1 MKNNY
6 LLKMALPIQ
15 IFCTITICSFF
26 YSQAY
31 GTANNKFLVNNIHYL
46 NGKIVADTCTPVST
60 LSCAAI
66 KVSLPYNLNFN
77 AGVSGT
83 ILDKNGLGTGF
94 TTVNTYS
101 GSRLSADG
109 QPTNSNVPGYVPS
122 KITITGGQLQII
134 TNKGID
140 YLTNNNQLNVLGV
153 QVKPV
158 AKLQLEIKVINPY
171 NGTQSQQAGLWY
183 GLNDKTFI
191 KLTIAG
197 NKVELRKE
205 LNDVSSTTA
214 GISNPDQRI
223 TGIISG
229 LNNQTVRLRMVIDS
243 TANTIQGFYSI
254 DGVNYINVGSSYSS
268 ASINITNM
276 GITTGS
282 VAYASIYATHRNSTT
297 AVTYRFDDFA
307 ATSIAVPI
315 SQSVNINF
323 QPSTASVPPGY
334 IPDTGLPYDATRK
347 YGWINPVTKQP
358 VSLEAN
364 MRLRSGTGDLKQL
377 TLVQMQATTN
387 NQVPGTWEYA
397 VANGQY
403 IVTVSSGDTG
413 YFDSNNQINVEG
425 LPTISDYTQSTT
437 VKYRTGTAKV
447 NVTDGKLTID
457 ATGGTNTKMNYIT
470 FSPATTVTDAT
481 IPTASA
487 RFIGTVKS
495 ANTYDDQVQ
504 VFLTAADAGGSGLA
518 QFQYSL
524 NNGAYVDYK
533 SPFIINTAGSYTLK
547 VRAVDGNNNE
557 TITNAYSFSVVAQ
570 PATGAYMVL
579 KNLDNFPSN
588 DRLVASLIQ
597 TPWRRVSPDTTPY
610 NVNHDK
616 VRLRVNNKGT
626 GKLIISNLKL
636 SNPAAWKIVSINSDT
651 LANVPASVAS
661 KGFSDITI
669 QFIAKDAATRLKV
682 FTDTLIITSNDSI
695 FPIKKVLLSGI
706 WQKAGEGVNEPY
718 AQQIIN
724 AFGFASI
731 VGYAHDDN
739 GIHGAT
745 RVPNS
750 SEVNANYFV
759 RADNTKP
766 ITVYQVAAY
775 HGCCSAVESI
785 RYFDKG
791 SSSNKNVFTHNN
803 LDGQSVLPRLIGSST
818 VLAQGS
824 FTPTG
829 TFGLRVGSSSTDR
842 NQNVDSLIGIRV
854 LKAFDGQGN
863 IIPNAYFLDCDY
875 LGTSFTNYDYQD
887 NIYYVENMRPD
898 SGTVNYSEL
907 AVLPVTAI
915 NFATTTTGA
924 TTTVPITFKNMG
936 MTYPNGTSDPAI
948 TLKSMKIVGP
958 DAAEFATGAFPAG
971 TLNIQTS
978 KNFNVKF
985 VPTSAGIKNA
995 ALLVNYNNTASPMR
1009 IPLYGIA
1016 NTTTSTVNVIK
1027 RIKGGSDVNITIEN
1041 IAYEADNSYRKG
1053 SIKLDKQVILGPVA
1067 GTDVDSLY
1075 QTYLSAAADGA
1086 ETRYEIPVTNGNYQV
1101 RMHFIENYFTGPGLR
1116 VFNINIENQQV
1127 LTNFDIFNEVGYRT
1141 ALVKDFNATVTDG
1154 VLTIK
1159 FNPTLNRVALAALE
1173 LFQITN
1179 NNSTATLASTADVLI
1194 APPPTIS
1201 EKRIMVYPN
1210 PNNGS
1215 FFNLNLNHF
1224 AASEKVEV
1232 SVTNTWGKLM
1242 QSQSIVTDLSG
1253 NANVIFSLN
1262 SVLNR
1267 GVYIIN
1273 AKATS
1278 GKLYSK
1284 LVVE

>member
-1 MKNNY
+1 MKNY
-6 LLKMALPIQ
+6 LLKMALRKR
-15 IFCTITICSFF
+15 IFHFITICSFF

-31 GTANNKFLVNNIHYL
+31 GTTNNKFLINNTHYL
-46 NGKIVADTCTPVST
+46 NVKMAADTCTPVST

-66 KVSLPYNLNFN
+66 KVTLPFTLNFN
-77 AGVSGT
+77 ADVSGT

-109 QPTNSNVPGYVPS
+109 QPTNTSVPGYVPS
-122 KITITGGQLQII
+122 KITVTGGQLQLV

-140 YLTNNNQLNVLGV
+140 YLTNNNQLNILGV
-153 QVKPV
+153 QLKPT
-158 AKLQLEIKVINPY
+158 AKLQLEVKIINPY

-191 KLTIAG
+191 KLTVAG

-214 GISNPDQRI
+214 GTSNPDQRV
-223 TGIISG
+223 TGVISG
-229 LNNQTVRLRMVIDS
+229 LNNQTVRLRMVVDS
-243 TANTIQGFYSI
+243 TTNTVQGFYSI
-254 DGVNYINVGSSYSS
+254 DGVNYTNVGASYS
-268 ASINITNM
+268 ATGINIANT
-276 GITTGS
+276 GITTS
-282 VAYASIYATHRNSTT
+282 STAYASIYATHRNATT
-297 AVTYRFDDFA
+297 AVTYSFDDFA
-307 ATSIAVPI
+307 VTSLVVPV
-315 SQSVNINF
+315 SQSANINF

-334 IPDTGLPYDATRK
+334 IADTGLPYDATRK

-358 VSLEAN
+358 ISLEKN

-387 NQVPGTWEYA
+387 SQVPGTWEYA
-397 VANGQY
+397 VPNGQY
-403 IVTVSSGDTG
+403 IVTVSAGDTG

-425 LPTISDYTQSTT
+425 LPTISDYTPTTT

-447 NVTDGKLTID
+447 SVTDGKLTID
-457 ATGGTNTKMNYIT
+457 ATGGTNTKMNYLT

-481 IPTASA
+481 SPTASA
-487 RFIGTVKS
+487 RFVGSLKS
-495 ANTYDDQVQ
+495 ANTYNDQVQ
-504 VFLTAADAGGSGLA
+504 VILTAADAGGSGLA

-524 NNGAYVDYK
+524 NNGAYVNYK
-533 SPFIINTAGSYTLK
+533 SPFIINNGGSYTLK
-547 VRAVDGNNNE
+547 VKAVDGNNNE
-557 TITNAYSFSVVAQ
+557 TITNDYNFSIVEQ
-570 PATGAYMVL
+570 PATGVYMVL

-588 DRLVASLIQ
+588 DRLLFSLIQ

-610 NVNHDK
+610 NANHDK
-616 VRLRVNNKGT
+616 VKLRVNNKGT
-626 GKLIISNLKL
+626 GKLTISDLKL
-636 SNPAAWKIVSINSDT
+636 TNPAAWKIVSINSDT
-651 LANVPASVAS
+651 LATVPTSVVS
-661 KGFSDITI
+661 KAFSDITI

-706 WQKAGEGVNEPY
+706 WQKEGEGVNEPY

-739 GIHGAT
+739 GIQGKT

-750 SEVNANYFV
+750 SEVNANYFI

-766 ITVYQVAAY
+766 VTVYQVAAY
-775 HGCCSAVESI
+775 HGCCKAVESI

-791 SSSNKNVFTHNN
+791 SSSTKNVFTHNN

-824 FTPTG
+824 FSPTG
-829 TFGLRVGSSSTDR
+829 KFGLRVGSSSTDR
-842 NQNVDSLIGIRV
+842 NQNIDSLIGIRV

-915 NFATTTTGA
+915 NFATTQTGA

-936 MTYPNGTSDPAI
+936 MTYPNGTSDPSI
-948 TLKSMKIVGP
+948 TLKSMSIVGP
-958 DAAEFATGAFPAG
+958 DAAEFTTGAFPAG

-995 ALLVNYNNTASPMR
+995 ALLINYNNALSPMR

-1027 RIKGGSDVNITIEN
+1027 RIKGGSDSNVTIGN
-1041 IAYEADNSYRKG
+1041 IAYEADKTYRKG
-1053 SIKLDKQVILGPVA
+1053 SIKLDKQVTLGPIT

-1075 QTYLSAAADGA
+1075 QTYLSAAAEAA

-1101 RMHFIENYFTGPGLR
+1101 RMHFVENYFTGPGLR

-1127 LTNFDIFNEVGYRT
+1127 LTNFDIFSEVGYRT

-1173 LFQITN
+1173 LFQIANT
-1179 NNSTATLASTADVLI
+1179 NSTATLVSTANTAI
-1194 APPPTIS
+1194 APPPTMS
-1201 EKRIMVYPN
+1201 AKRIMVYPN
-1210 PNNGS
+1210 PNKGS
-1215 FFNLNLNHF
+1215 LFNLNLNHF
-1224 AASEKVEV
+1224 AASEKVLV

-1242 QSQSIVTDLSG
+1242 QSQSFVTDVSG
-1253 NANVIFSLN
+1253 NANGIFFLN
-1262 SVLNR
+1262 SVLSR

-1273 AKATS
+1273 AQATS
-1278 GKLYSK
+1278 GKLYAK